1 VNDMVGKITAA
12 LDAAEARREAVT
24 ESWEIAESY
33 DDPPDDVYVV
43 GLDAYFRIADADL
56 IVSVVNREARQIRHA
71 RALLEMATDLQD
83 KSLTQTANYI
93 GHALIKGLASTWC
106 PEAAS

>member
-1 VNDMVGKITAA
+1 VSEIVDKITAA

-56 IVSVVNREARQIRHA
+56 IVSVVNREARQIKSA
-71 RALLEMATDLQD
+71 RNRLAWAETLTAVGPEIIRDFVLNDL
-83 KSLTQTANYI
+83 A
-93 GHALIKGLASTWC
+93 AVWC
-106 PEAAS
+106 PEAVSDE